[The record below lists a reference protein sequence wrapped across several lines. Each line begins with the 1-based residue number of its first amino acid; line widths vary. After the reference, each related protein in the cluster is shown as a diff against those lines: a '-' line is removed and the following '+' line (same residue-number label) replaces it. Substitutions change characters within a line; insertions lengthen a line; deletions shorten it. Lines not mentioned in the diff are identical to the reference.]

1 MARHQEEIDALR
13 LRLARRK
20 AGGEDGNIK
29 PENIVW
35 VFGSGRTGSSWLAF
49 MMGSLPEH
57 SRWNE
62 PLVGYLFGHTYYER
76 AGHRKDDPT
85 DRHFILGGDRRT
97 WLTSVRDL
105 VLDGATARFPQRAQ
119 SGYLVIKEPHGS
131 IGAPLLMEALPES
144 RMIFLVR
151 DPRDVVA
158 SALDAHKEGSWAYRR
173 MERKRSSADEAPDV
187 FVEARASRYLTD
199 VEQVKRAYE
208 AHEGPKILVRYEELR
223 ADPLGTMKH
232 IYSALKIPV
241 REEELARAVDKY
253 SWENIPEKEKG
264 EGKIRRKASPGGWR
278 KDLTPEQV
286 ETVERI
292 AAPLLEE
299 FYPDDAPTR

>member
-1 MARHQEEIDALR
+1 MPSFEDSTDHRATQRVKALLRRGTRILPWIRRELRDTRQKFGDARQELQRANRRLARHQEEIDALR
-13 LRLARRK
+13 LRLARRE

-131 IGAPLLMEALPES
+131 IGAPLC
-144 RMIFLVR
+144 
-151 DPRDVVA
+151 
-158 SALDAHKEGSWAYRR
+158 
-173 MERKRSSADEAPDV
+173 
-187 FVEARASRYLTD
+187 
-199 VEQVKRAYE
+199 
-208 AHEGPKILVRYEELR
+208 
-223 ADPLGTMKH
+223 
-232 IYSALKIPV
+232 
-241 REEELARAVDKY
+241 
-253 SWENIPEKEKG
+253 
-264 EGKIRRKASPGGWR
+264 
-278 KDLTPEQV
+278 
-286 ETVERI
+286 
-292 AAPLLEE
+292 
-299 FYPDDAPTR
+299 